1 MKDLKDKLY
10 KFDVGSLVAAI
21 ILLICNFIPSGDFFK
36 LILVILT
43 SMNTGVILFNVW
55 LRIQLKK
62 IK

>member
-10 KFDVGSLVAAI
+10 KVDVANFVIAI
-21 ILLICNFIPSGDFFK
+21 ILLICNFIPSGDVFK

-43 SMNTGVILFNVW
+43 SMNTGIIFFNIW
-55 LRIQLKK
+55 LGFQLKK